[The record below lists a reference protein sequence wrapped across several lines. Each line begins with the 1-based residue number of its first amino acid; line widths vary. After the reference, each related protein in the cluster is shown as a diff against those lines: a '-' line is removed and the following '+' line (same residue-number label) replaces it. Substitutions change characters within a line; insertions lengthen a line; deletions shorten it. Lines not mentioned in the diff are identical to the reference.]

1 MRARPEDDHH
11 GPSLYTPMHAYESM
25 IGVETL
31 AAPIIPHKY
40 LSFFLTYNTKK
51 KVAELLV

>member
-40 LSFFLTYNTKK
+40 LSFFFTYNTKK